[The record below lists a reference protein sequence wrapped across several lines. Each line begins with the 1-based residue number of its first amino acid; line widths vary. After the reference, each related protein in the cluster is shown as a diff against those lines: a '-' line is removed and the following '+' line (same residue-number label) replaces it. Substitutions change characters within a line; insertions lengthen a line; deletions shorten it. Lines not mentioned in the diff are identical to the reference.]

1 MKTDWNTIRGMM
13 NAAIDACERIE
24 ASQYKE
30 KDRDATVDV
39 NGQLVSVQ
47 DLLVSAWTYP
57 ERLRYQI
64 IRDRH
69 DAKADVPYIP
79 ETARILL
86 AMSQAAAELIDAG
99 EVKPAKD
106 AISKMIAWFEDHLSP
121 NIEAAVA
128 SRRGE

>member
-1 MKTDWNTIRGMM
+1 MKSDWNTIRGNM

-24 ASQYKE
+24 ASDYNE
-30 KDRDATVDV
+30 EDRDATVDL
-39 NGQLVSVQ
+39 NGRLVSVQ

-57 ERLRYQI
+57 EDLRYQI

-69 DAKADVPYIP
+69 DAKADLPYIP

-86 AMSQAAAELIDAG
+86 AMSQAAAELINAG
-99 EVKPAKD
+99 EAMPAND
-106 AISKMIAWFEDHLSP
+106 AISKMITWFQDHLSP